1 MVEKGRM
8 AVVRTGALALLA
20 LLAALAVAER
30 AARAAEHIVR
40 LITEDE
46 VGRFRFEPPILL
58 AQPGD
63 EVRFEPDSRLHAIK
77 SVAGMLPEGVRPW
90 RGRMGEAMSVRLDRP
105 GLYGLKCP
113 AHYQVGMVGLILVG
127 GGQPANWATARAV
140 RHPPLPTERFEALFA
155 EAACRFASNGDSA
168 CAGGE

>member
-77 SVAGMLPEGVRPW
+77 SVAGMLPASEF
-90 RGRMGEAMSVRLDRP
+90 AVRL
-105 GLYGLKCP
+105 
-113 AHYQVGMVGLILVG
+113 
-127 GGQPANWATARAV
+127 AV
-140 RHPPLPTERFEALFA
+140 RYDLQVLTFAAEPVQSPAFTKAQHDAAFWQQAAAEWRRIAEQLAAERDAQPEA
-155 EAACRFASNGDSA
+155 RP
-168 CAGGE
+168 